1 MADILVELTLLPT
14 EHGGR
19 KGYAG
24 SGYRP
29 QFYYAGEDS
38 DAAYFFLGVDRVQ
51 PGETATAE
59 VVFGSPRLHFGRVYP
74 GMAFLAREGN
84 RIIGYGR
91 VLRILGLEESARRD
105 THSRPTG
112 ASPG

>member
-1 MADILVELTLLPT
+1 MADIEVELTLLPT

-29 QFYYAGEDS
+29 QFYYEGEDW
-38 DAAYFFLGVDRVQ
+38 DAVYTFIGVDRLN
-51 PGETATAE
+51 PGESTIAE
-59 VVFGSPRLHFGRVYP
+59 VVFFSPHQHLGRVFP
-74 GMAFLAREGN
+74 GMVFLAREGN

-91 VLRILGLEESARRD
+91 ILRILDLEESARQAA
-105 THSRPTG
+105 
-112 ASPG
+112 ASDPDFG